1 MPDAPHDS
9 AYTAA
14 LWEHPTLCVALFGVQ
29 FLSEE
34 GRQLYERSGIEH
46 EMFDALEQARAVG
59 LLLNRPLM
67 SPEGPLLMQYWRTYD
82 DLDRWARRQPH
93 SRWWRWLMEHTGQGV
108 GFYHEIYQAKTAE
121 AVYEEGTR
129 PVGPAV
135 FSTLER
141 IKGGEGRSRERQQ
154 RFLEAAR
161 TPPDL
166 PGRG

>member
-1 MPDAPHDS
+1 MADAPHDS
-9 AYTAA
+9 AYSAA
-14 LWEHPTLCVALFGVQ
+14 LWDHPALCVALFGVQ
-29 FLSEE
+29 FLSRE
-34 GRQLYERSGIEH
+34 GRELYERSGIEQ
-46 EMFDALEQARAVG
+46 EMFEALERARDDG

-93 SRWWRWLMEHTGQGV
+93 SRWWRWLMEHIGRGV

-121 AVYEEGTR
+121 AVHEEGTR

-154 RFLEAAR
+154 RFSEAGRRLE
-161 TPPDL
+161 
-166 PGRG
+166 

>member
-1 MPDAPHDS
+1 MADAPHDS
-9 AYTAA
+9 AYSAA
-14 LWEHPTLCVALFGVQ
+14 LWDHPALCVALFGVQ
-29 FLSEE
+29 FLSRE
-34 GRQLYERSGIEH
+34 GRELYERSGIEQ
-46 EMFDALEQARAVG
+46 EMFEALERARDDG

-93 SRWWRWLMEHTGQGV
+93 SRWWRWLMEHIGRGV

-154 RFLEAAR
+154 RFLEA
-161 TPPDL
+161 
-166 PGRG
+166 GRRLE

>member
-1 MPDAPHDS
+1 MADARHDS
-9 AYTAA
+9 AYSAA
-14 LWEHPTLCVALFGVQ
+14 LWDHPALCVALFGVQ
-29 FLSEE
+29 FLSRE
-34 GRQLYERSGIEH
+34 GRELYERSGIEQ
-46 EMFDALEQARAVG
+46 EMFEALERARDDG

-93 SRWWRWLMEHTGQGV
+93 SRWWRWLMEHIGRGV
-108 GFYHEIYQAKTAE
+108 GFYHKIYQAKTAE

-154 RFLEAAR
+154 RFLEA
-161 TPPDL
+161 
-166 PGRG
+166 GRRLE

>member
-1 MPDAPHDS
+1 MADAPRDS
-9 AYTAA
+9 AYSAA
-14 LWEHPTLCVALFGVQ
+14 LWEHPALCIALFGIQ
-29 FLSEE
+29 LLSQE
-34 GRQLYERSGIEH
+34 GRQLYEQSGIEP

-108 GFYHEIYQAKTAE
+108 GFYHEIYQAKAAE
-121 AVYEEGTR
+121 AIYEQGTR
-129 PVGPAV
+129 PVGPAM
-135 FSTLER
+135 FTSLER
-141 IKGGEGRSRERQQ
+141 TQGGEGHSRERQQ

-161 TPPDL
+161 TL